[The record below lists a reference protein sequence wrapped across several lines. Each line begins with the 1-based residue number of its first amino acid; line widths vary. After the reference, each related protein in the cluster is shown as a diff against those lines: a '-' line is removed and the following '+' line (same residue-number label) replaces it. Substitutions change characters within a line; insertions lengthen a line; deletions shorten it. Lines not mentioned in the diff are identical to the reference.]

1 LKIYSEVIVEPKSAL
16 QKIDFS
22 GGTTH
27 KRDILSRFSDK
38 WPNRSHLRG
47 APNTKMA

>member
-1 LKIYSEVIVEPKSAL
+1 MAVVEPKSAQ

-27 KRDILSRFSDK
+27 E
-38 WPNRSHLRG
+38 RG
-47 APNTKMA
+47 KL